1 MKNEVVCTRILCKKA
16 HRHRIKMDTKSRHT
30 LTQAEKKLDT
40 HTEREKTINK
50 QAQII
55 NKTNSK
61 IEIRVT
67 EKVQNRF
74 PDRPK

>member
-1 MKNEVVCTRILCKKA
+1 M
-16 HRHRIKMDTKSRHT
+16 
-30 LTQAEKKLDT
+30 
-40 HTEREKTINK
+40 EREKTINK

-55 NKTNSK
+55 IKTNSK